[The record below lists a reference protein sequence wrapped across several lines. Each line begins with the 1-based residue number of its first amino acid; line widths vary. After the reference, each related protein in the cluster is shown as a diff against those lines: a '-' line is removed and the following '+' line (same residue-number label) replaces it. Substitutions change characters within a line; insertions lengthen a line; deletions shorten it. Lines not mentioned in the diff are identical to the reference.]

1 VSTPVKLASALPGG
15 NANGLGAILDELT
28 RDPEGKRVV
37 IGIVDTKK
45 LETDI
50 DTGEVVPTVRFLRL
64 EALTGMDLK
73 AGKSLFRRAFFK
85 RTNRDTLPI
94 EMEEELAEAFG
105 ETGFQTTIET
115 DR

>member
-1 VSTPVKLASALPGG
+1 MSTPVKLASALPGG

-37 IGIVDTKK
+37 IAIIDTKK
-45 LETDI
+45 VETDI
-50 DTGEVVPTVRFLRL
+50 DTGEVVPVVRIRRI

-73 AGKSLFRRAFFK
+73 AGHQLFRRVHEH
-85 RTNRDTLPI
+85 RTGRVQLPI
-94 EMEEELAEAFG
+94 EDEDEIREAFG
-105 ETGFQTTIET
+105 ETGAQLSFEN